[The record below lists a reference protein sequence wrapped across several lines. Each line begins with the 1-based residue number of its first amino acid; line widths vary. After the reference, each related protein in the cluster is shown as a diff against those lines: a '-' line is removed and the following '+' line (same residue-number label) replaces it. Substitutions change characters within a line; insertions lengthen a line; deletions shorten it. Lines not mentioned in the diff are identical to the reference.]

1 MSPVKAKPSK
11 RASKDKKN
19 DTKLSSVKM
28 PCLGLKQF
36 KVNLPD
42 DKSKIETTKT
52 KIIDLGMTKDQV
64 VVFVPKSEL
73 ADMLYDSLREYRFL
87 VSVVH
92 SDLTKQ
98 KREKMVD
105 MVVNFDLPVKRD
117 SLDEPDIDLYL
128 LRLPEKGVV
137 FYLLVLILKSYNFY
151 DATGVVF
158 YLLSGDKENMIMEK
172 LERHL
177 DRTITEVPSW
187 ESRKDFELA
196 FIEAGIRSRLMNS
209 SPIKKPIL
217 TYNGSTSLGNC
228 STSTKL
234 ASHIVGR
241 FSMRTMISN
250 GSLME
255 DQKWKKRK
263 QDNYGRINLD

>member
-1 MSPVKAKPSK
+1 MQ
-11 RASKDKKN
+11 
-19 DTKLSSVKM
+19 LSSVKM

-98 KREKMVD
+98 KREKMVNHFYEGFTHILITTDLKYLNEGTIPRRVD

-128 LRLPEKGVV
+128 LRLPEK
-137 FYLLVLILKSYNFY
+137 
-151 DATGVVF
+151 GVVF

>member
-1 MSPVKAKPSK
+1 
-11 RASKDKKN
+11 
-19 DTKLSSVKM
+19 
-28 PCLGLKQF
+28 
-36 KVNLPD
+36 
-42 DKSKIETTKT
+42 
-52 KIIDLGMTKDQV
+52 
-64 VVFVPKSEL
+64 
-73 ADMLYDSLREYRFL
+73 
-87 VSVVH
+87 
-92 SDLTKQ
+92 
-98 KREKMVD
+98 

>member
-1 MSPVKAKPSK
+1 MQ
-11 RASKDKKN
+11 
-19 DTKLSSVKM
+19 LSSVKM

-98 KREKMVD
+98 KREKMV
-105 MVVNFDLPVKRD
+105 NHFYEGFEWYFILTYIKHD
-117 SLDEPDIDLYL
+117 SLDEPDVDLYL
-128 LRLPEKGVV
+128 LRLPEK
-137 FYLLVLILKSYNFY
+137 
-151 DATGVVF
+151 GVVF